1 MKIIWE
7 KDKRSNKKP
16 NVAAT
21 YIPTRGPGSIIG
33 DERLDFQVRNG
44 TGYDPLSN
52 PTTKSSKFTNV
63 NLILFIEL
71 K

>member
-1 MKIIWE
+1 MIIKTRRIKKE
-7 KDKRSNKKP
+7 KPINY
-16 NVAAT
+16 AAT

-52 PTTKSSKFTNV
+52 PTTKSSKFTMM